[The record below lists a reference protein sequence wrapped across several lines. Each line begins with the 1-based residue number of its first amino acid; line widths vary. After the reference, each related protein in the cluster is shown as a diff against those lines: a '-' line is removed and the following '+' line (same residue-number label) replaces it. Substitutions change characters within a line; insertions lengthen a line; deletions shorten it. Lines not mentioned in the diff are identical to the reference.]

1 MSLSVLSDRL
11 LLYLNTVDFQLVRI
25 QDIGF
30 FQYNHDLRVWEVVV
44 AHQSNPIRL
53 KRNVTNET
61 LLSLDERF
69 VQVNQKYIVNI
80 TCLQKVKDNFC
91 SFYPPFDAIS
101 YVKVGRFFR
110 KKLIERFRAL

>member
-1 MSLSVLSDRL
+1 M
-11 LLYLNTVDFQLVRI
+11 
-25 QDIGF
+25 
-30 FQYNHDLRVWEVVV
+30 WEVVV

-61 LLSLDERF
+61 LLSIDERF

-80 TCLQKVKDNFC
+80 TYLQKVKDNFC
-91 SFYPPFDAIS
+91 SFYPPFDAIG